1 MKRSFIVIYALF
13 FSLLSC
19 LICYYILNS
28 DEKKLL
34 PQYTTEINRL
44 LISIE
49 GKWDDISAENAVLTD
64 SSEKF
69 DYAVID
75 NESRL
80 LRYTKEGISDTVSA
94 ATGNYDIIRD
104 IVCNGNVV
112 GKLIVHNSYEEQKR
126 IDDIRN
132 AKMIGY
138 MAGIM
143 LVVSVGYFIFLRKR
157 VVAPFG
163 KLKDFAVRVA
173 AGDLDTPLEMDKGNI
188 FGAFTESFDIMR
200 EELKA
205 SRKREEAAVKS
216 RKELIAELSHDIR
229 NPVSSIKA
237 MVDYLELVSD
247 NAEQKETLAAINGK
261 TDQIDKLISNMF
273 HAALEEL
280 EQLEVTPEELTSREL
295 ERIIAESDP
304 LKKVK
309 STDIKDCVIYADK
322 LRLEQTVGNI
332 ISNSYKYADTDIT
345 IRSFFENDFFVLE
358 ISDKGDGVPDEELEV
373 ITEKYCRGSNAAG
386 KEGSGI
392 GLYISKYYIE
402 QMNGELMCYNN
413 GEGFTVSMRL
423 RLV

>member
-49 GKWDDISAENAVLTD
+49 EKWEDISAENAVLTD

-112 GKLIVHNSYEEQKR
+112 GKLIVHNSYAEQKR

-132 AKMIGY
+132 AKMIGC

-143 LVVSVGYFIFLRKR
+143 LVVSVGYFIFLRTNHTN
-157 VVAPFG
+157 FW
-163 KLKDFAVRVA
+163 
-173 AGDLDTPLEMDKGNI
+173 T
-188 FGAFTESFDIMR
+188 SF
-200 EELKA
+200 
-205 SRKREEAAVKS
+205 
-216 RKELIAELSHDIR
+216 
-229 NPVSSIKA
+229 
-237 MVDYLELVSD
+237 
-247 NAEQKETLAAINGK
+247 
-261 TDQIDKLISNMF
+261 
-273 HAALEEL
+273 
-280 EQLEVTPEELTSREL
+280 
-295 ERIIAESDP
+295 
-304 LKKVK
+304 
-309 STDIKDCVIYADK
+309 ST
-322 LRLEQTVGNI
+322 
-332 ISNSYKYADTDIT
+332 
-345 IRSFFENDFFVLE
+345 
-358 ISDKGDGVPDEELEV
+358 
-373 ITEKYCRGSNAAG
+373 
-386 KEGSGI
+386 
-392 GLYISKYYIE
+392 
-402 QMNGELMCYNN
+402 
-413 GEGFTVSMRL
+413 
-423 RLV
+423 

>member
-1 MKRSFIVIYALF
+1 MKRRFIVIYALF
-13 FSLLSC
+13 FSLLSLLMC
-19 LICYYILNS
+19 SYIFNS
-28 DEKKLL
+28 GEKKAM

-49 GKWDDISAENAVLTD
+49 EKWDDISAESAVLID

-75 NESRL
+75 NDSRL
-80 LRYTKEGISDTVSA
+80 LFYTKEGISDTVSA
-94 ATGNYDIIRD
+94 ATGNFDIIRD
-104 IVCNGNVV
+104 IVCNGDVV
-112 GKLIVHNSYEEQKR
+112 GKLIVHNNYAEQKH

-132 AKMIGY
+132 AKMIGC
-138 MAGIM
+138 MVGVM
-143 LVVSVGYFIFLRKR
+143 LLVSVGYFIFLRRR

-163 KLKDFAVRVA
+163 RLKDFAVRVA
-173 AGDLDTPLEMDKGNI
+173 AGDLDTPLEMDRGNI

-205 SRKREEAAVKS
+205 SRKREEAAVNS

-261 TDQIDKLISNMF
+261 TDQIDKLVSNMF

-280 EQLEVTPEELTSREL
+280 EQLEVSPEELPSREL
-295 ERIIAESDP
+295 ERIITESDP
-304 LKKVK
+304 LKKVV
-309 STDIKDCVIYADK
+309 SADIKDCVIYADK

-332 ISNSYKYADTDIT
+332 ISNSYKYADTDIN
-345 IRSFFENDFFVLE
+345 IRSFFEDGFFVLE
-358 ISDKGDGVPDEELEV
+358 ISDKGGGVPDEELEL
-373 ITEKYCRGSNAAG
+373 ITEKFCRGSNSAG
-386 KEGSGI
+386 KDGSGI
-392 GLYISKYYIE
+392 GLYISKYFIE
-402 QMNGELMCYNN
+402 QMNGELMCCNN
-413 GEGFTVSMRL
+413 GEGFTVSLQL

>member
-1 MKRSFIVIYALF
+1 M
-13 FSLLSC
+13 
-19 LICYYILNS
+19 CYYIINS
-28 DEKKLL
+28 GKKKTM
-34 PQYTTEINRL
+34 PQYTTEVNRL
-44 LISIE
+44 LINIE
-49 GKWDDISAENAVLTD
+49 DNWEDVSAENAVLTD

-75 NESRL
+75 NDSRL
-80 LRYTKEGISDTVSA
+80 LRYTKEGISHTVSA
-94 ATGNYDIIRD
+94 ATGNFDVIRD
-104 IVCNGNVV
+104 IVCDEKVV
-112 GKLIVHNSYEEQKR
+112 GKLIVHNSYAEQKR

-132 AKMIGY
+132 AKMIGC

-143 LVVSVGYFIFLRKR
+143 LLVSVGYFIFLRRR

-163 KLKDFAVRVA
+163 RLKDFAVRVA
-173 AGDLDTPLEMDKGNI
+173 AGDLDTPLEMDRGNI

-261 TDQIDKLISNMF
+261 TDQIDKLVSNMF

-280 EQLEVTPEELTSREL
+280 EQLEVSPEELSSREL
-295 ERIIAESDP
+295 QRIIAESDP
-304 LKKVK
+304 LKKAK
-309 STDIKDCVIYADK
+309 SADIKDCVIYADK

-345 IRSFFENDFFVLE
+345 IRSFFEENFFVLE
-358 ISDKGDGVPDEELEV
+358 IADKGGGVPDEELEL
-373 ITEKYCRGSNAAG
+373 ITEKFCRGSNAAG
-386 KEGSGI
+386 KDGSGI
-392 GLYISKYYIE
+392 GLYISKYFIE

-413 GEGFTVSMRL
+413 GEGFTVSLRL

>member
-1 MKRSFIVIYALF
+1 MKRRFIVIYALF
-13 FSLLSC
+13 FSLLSLLMC
-19 LICYYILNS
+19 SYIFNS
-28 DEKKLL
+28 GEKKAM

-49 GKWDDISAENAVLTD
+49 EKWDDISAENAVLAD

-75 NESRL
+75 NDSRL
-80 LRYTKEGISDTVSA
+80 LFYTKAGISYTVSA
-94 ATGNYDIIRD
+94 ATGNFDVIRD
-104 IVCNGNVV
+104 IVCNGDVV
-112 GKLIVHNSYEEQKR
+112 GKLIVHNDYAEQKR
-126 IDDIRN
+126 IVDIRN
-132 AKMIGY
+132 AKMIGC
-138 MAGIM
+138 MAGVM
-143 LVVSVGYFIFLRKR
+143 LLVSVGYFIFLRRR

-163 KLKDFAVRVA
+163 RLKDFAVRVA
-173 AGDLDTPLEMDKGNI
+173 AGDLDTPLEMDRGNI

-205 SRKREEAAVKS
+205 SRKREEAAVNS

-261 TDQIDKLISNMF
+261 TDQIDKLVSNMF

-280 EQLEVTPEELTSREL
+280 EQLEVSPEELPSREL

-304 LKKVK
+304 LKKVV
-309 STDIKDCVIYADK
+309 SADINDCVIYADK

-332 ISNSYKYADTDIT
+332 ISNSYKYADTDIN
-345 IRSFFENDFFVLE
+345 IRSFFEDGFFVLE
-358 ISDKGDGVPDEELEV
+358 ISDKGGGVPDEELEL
-373 ITEKYCRGSNAAG
+373 ITVKFCRGSNAAG
-386 KEGSGI
+386 KDGSGI
-392 GLYISKYYIE
+392 GLYISKYFIE
-402 QMNGELMCYNN
+402 QMNGEMMCYNN
-413 GEGFTVSMRL
+413 GEGFTVSLRL